1 MGFLNLSAWRPV
13 GGSVPAERRATAVLA
28 QSPKYY
34 YDHIGDFQASVDLYV
49 EEEGHRPATLADLYL
64 WQLQHEGALD
74 DDGRALDL
82 ADFMAYYDIEQHSQ
96 LAMVA
101 IDPDKPTRAKKLLE
115 ARHLFQLKRRAEE
128 RRKARPAGGDRAA
141 SRRVGTAHQPPTT
154 ADRESA
160 AAAGQTTGTGTPPP
174 ADAPTGGAAA

>member
-34 YDHIGDFQASVDLYV
+34 YDHIGDFQAIVDRYA
-49 EEEGHRPATLADLYL
+49 EDEGRRPATLADLYL
-64 WQLQHEGALD
+64 WQLQQEGALD
-74 DDGRALDL
+74 DDARAVDL

-115 ARHLFQLKRRAEE
+115 ARHLFQLKQRAEE
-128 RRKARPAGGDRAA
+128 RRKARPAPGDRQAA
-141 SRRVGTAHQPPTT
+141 V
-154 ADRESA
+154 
-160 AAAGQTTGTGTPPP
+160 AAGQTADAGTPPP
-174 ADAPTGGAAA
+174 VEAAAGAGANR

>member
-34 YDHIGDFQASVDLYV
+34 YDHVGDFQAMVDRYA
-49 EEEGHRPATLADLYL
+49 EEEGHRPAHLAELYI
-64 WQLQHEGALD
+64 WQLQHEERLD
-74 DDGRALDL
+74 DDSRSLDL

-101 IDPDKPTRAKKLLE
+101 IDPEKPTRAKRLLE
-115 ARHLFQLKRRAEE
+115 ARHLFQLHQRAEE
-128 RRKARPAGGDRAA
+128 RRKVRPLPGGDRQAA
-141 SRRVGTAHQPPTT
+141 I
-154 ADRESA
+154 
-160 AAAGQTTGTGTPPP
+160 AAGQTANSGTPPP
-174 ADAPTGGAAA
+174 VEAATPAGAQP